1 MKKGTP
7 MIDHLNAFLSMVN
20 QLATMKMMNDEMLAT
35 MKGQEGRLPTQKTHR
50 PLSSKV
56 EEKTRTKDKKFLIS
70 PRECLSPKIKL
81 IASIV
86 AKRDMKKNCCVW
98 IREQSNQIII
108 KKDTNTTTSTSKSD
122 EVLVLSYKCLHVGDL
137 GVDWIVNII
146 ASCYSTSHLELFS
159 D

>member
-56 EEKTRTKDKKFLIS
+56 EEKTRTKVCND
-70 PRECLSPKIKL
+70 PHPT
-81 IASIV
+81 V
-86 AKRDMKKNCCVW
+86 
-98 IREQSNQIII
+98 
-108 KKDTNTTTSTSKSD
+108 
-122 EVLVLSYKCLHVGDL
+122 
-137 GVDWIVNII
+137 
-146 ASCYSTSHLELFS
+146 
-159 D
+159 